1 MSKHHQNGL
10 QLFAAVVVESMLMP
24 FCRQLWTVRVV
35 LLKKRSE
42 GGPARDSLAELT
54 LTFVSTL
61 SWLQSRCNVKCYT
74 RLARVQ
80 TVCDMLQVQD
90 FTLDIVCS

>member
-10 QLFAAVVVESMLMP
+10 QLSAAVVVESMLMP
-24 FCRQLWTVRVV
+24 FCRQLWTVPVV
-35 LLKKRSE
+35 LWKKRSE

-61 SWLQSRCNVKCYT
+61 SWLQSRCNKCYT

-90 FTLDIVCS
+90 LTFDIVCS